1 MLITRI
7 LQGAVMWAI
16 ICREWGSS
24 DKLEFDEVPEP
35 EMIEGGIRIRV
46 RAAGV
51 NFADS
56 LIIEGK
62 YQVKPLHPFSP
73 GLEVS
78 GQVMECASSVNGFK
92 SGDRVMAIVQHGG
105 YAEEVVVHHQN
116 VFKIPD
122 SMSFHEAA
130 AFPVAYGTSHIGL
143 KHKLK
148 LEKGE
153 TLLING
159 AAGGVGLTAVEL
171 AKQMNVKVVAAAGS
185 DRKLAVAKKAGADH
199 LINYNSE
206 DVRAKVKIY
215 TKGKGVDAV
224 YDPVGGEAFKT
235 ALRATAQMGR
245 VLVVGFASGSIPQ
258 IPANIL
264 LVKNISVIG
273 YYWGAYQVLNPSILD
288 KSFSELFGWFESGQL
303 KPQISKTFDLED
315 AGKAIEELGKR
326 KSIGKLVIKI

>member
-1 MLITRI
+1 
-7 LQGAVMWAI
+7 MWAI
-16 ICREWGSS
+16 ICREWGSA
-24 DKLEFDEVPEP
+24 DKLEFDEVSVP

-46 RAAGV
+46 KAAGV

-78 GQVMECASSVNGFK
+78 GQIIECAPSVNGFK
-92 SGDRVMAIVQHGG
+92 NGDRVMAIVQYGG
-105 YAEEVVVHHQN
+105 YAEEVVVPQQN

-122 SMSFHEAA
+122 SMSFQVAA

-143 KHKLK
+143 KYKLR

-171 AKQMNVKVVAAAGS
+171 AKQMNVKVIAAAGS
-185 DRKLAVAKKAGADH
+185 DGKLAMAKQAGADH

-224 YDPVGGEAFKT
+224 YDPVGGEAFKS

-245 VLVVGFASGSIPQ
+245 ILVVGFASGSIPQ

-273 YYWGAYQVLNPSILD
+273 YYWGAYQVLNPLILE
-288 KSFSELFGWFESGQL
+288 KSFSELFGWFDSGQL
-303 KPQISKTFDLED
+303 SPHISKIFDLED

-326 KSIGKLVIKI
+326 KSVGKLVIKI